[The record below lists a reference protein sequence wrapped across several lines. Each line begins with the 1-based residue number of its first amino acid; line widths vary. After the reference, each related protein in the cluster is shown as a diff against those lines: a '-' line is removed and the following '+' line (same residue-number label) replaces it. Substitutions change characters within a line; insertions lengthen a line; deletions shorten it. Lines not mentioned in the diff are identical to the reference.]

1 MNKRKLNQILKNHED
16 WLENRG
22 GERANLFGADLF
34 RVNLSGADLSKAD
47 LSKANL
53 SGADLSGATLSG
65 ANLSGATLS
74 GANLSGAD
82 LSGANLSRANLSG
95 VDLSRVDLSKAD
107 LSRANL
113 SRANL
118 FGADLSGANLFEVNF
133 FGVILSEYQRSLF
146 RITPEQGSFIG
157 YKKVTNNV
165 VLILEINKT
174 AKRVNALSSRKCRAS
189 KVKVIGALNESK
201 KKVSNGVWR
210 SPIQTGK
217 DAITYK
223 LGRTYSVKNF
233 CDDITKVCAP
243 GIHFFLTYEEA
254 KAYV

>member
-53 SGADLSGATLSG
+53 SGADLSGA
-65 ANLSGATLS
+65 
-74 GANLSGAD
+74 
-82 LSGANLSRANLSG
+82 
-95 VDLSRVDLSKAD
+95 D

-113 SRANL
+113 FDASLSRTN
-118 FGADLSGANLFEVNF
+118 
-133 FGVILSEYQRSLF
+133 LSEYQRSLF
-146 RITPEQGSFIG
+146 RIIPEQGSFIG

-201 KKVSNGVWR
+201 KKVSNGVWK
-210 SPIQTGK
+210 SPTQTGK

-233 CDDITKVCAP
+233 YDDITKVCAP

-254 KAYV
+254 NAYV